1 MSLRFALLG
10 LLADR
15 PSSGYDL
22 LTEFR
27 TSLAHVWPATQSQVY
42 RELNTLTEAGML
54 TVGEEGPRG
63 RREYRITAAG
73 RDALD
78 AWLTTPDS
86 APSYRSALL
95 LRVFFLSLAGPER
108 AAGFFRD
115 QADLAGQRLSGYH
128 DLVESRTWDAGTLE
142 RYGRIALEYGIRLA
156 AMQRDWAIWAAG
168 QLPDDGSPGN

>member
-10 LLADR
+10 LLASQ

-22 LTEFR
+22 LTQFR
-27 TSLAHVWPATQSQVY
+27 TSLEHVWPATQSQVY
-42 RELNTLTEAGML
+42 RELNALTEAGL
-54 TVGEEGPRG
+54 LAVGEEGPRG
-63 RREYRITAAG
+63 RREYHITTAG

-78 AWLTTPDS
+78 TWLTTSDS
-86 APSYRSALL
+86 TPPYRSALL

-115 QADLAGQRLSGYH
+115 QAELAGQRLAGYH
-128 DLVESRTWDAGTLE
+128 GLAESRDWDADDLE

-156 AMQRDWAIWAAG
+156 AMQRDWANWAAG
-168 QLPDDGSPGN
+168 QLSEE